1 MANFIIFQDDGGVGV
16 QLGDEK
22 QYITDDI
29 YQAMEQDVANLKAQ
43 IRALDENNRSL
54 REQVEAS
61 KEMRI
66 KYEIIQSLVEDREY

>member
-22 QYITDDI
+22 QYITDDL

-66 KYEIIQSLVEDREY
+66 KYEIIQSLVEGREY

>member
-1 MANFIIFQDDGGVGV
+1 MANFIIFKDDGGVGV

-43 IRALDENNRSL
+43 IRALDKNNRSL

>member
-66 KYEIIQSLVEDREY
+66 KYEIIQSLVEGREY

>member
-22 QYITDDI
+22 QYITDDL

-66 KYEIIQSLVEDREY
+66 KYEIIQSLVEGSEY